1 MRILGITIPDEKRLE
16 IGLSAIY
23 GIGISSARR
32 ILDQVG
38 IDRVKKAKALSLEE
52 ENSIRAVVEKIPI
65 EGNLKREVSANIK
78 RLKDIKSYRGV
89 RHQKRLP
96 VRGQRTKTNS
106 RTVRGNVRKTMAS
119 GRRKESKT

>member
-23 GIGISSARR
+23 GIGIPSARR

-38 IDRVKKAKALSLEE
+38 IERGKKAKDLSLEE

-78 RLKDIKSYRGV
+78 RLKDIKSYRGI
-89 RHQKRLP
+89 RHIKRLP